1 MSGAARVRVKLVL
14 GEFYRRWRRG
24 PIFLGGM
31 HDLRPAPSPENGFA
45 GFGLLASVLHT
56 ASSLF
61 LLASFCTLLWRLWTF
76 SELRTCLITD
86 HIHRCYPKLV
96 VRQRCDTSS
105 SWPEKGCAAVILRG
119 GVGIARCGTPSMQ

>member
-1 MSGAARVRVKLVL
+1 MISG
-14 GEFYRRWRRG
+14 RRRR
-24 PIFLGGM
+24 
-31 HDLRPAPSPENGFA
+31 LRT
-45 GFGLLASVLHT
+45 GLLGLACLLGMPSVLQT

-119 GVGIARCGTPSMQ
+119 GVGIAHCGTPSMQ

>member
-1 MSGAARVRVKLVL
+1 MISG
-14 GEFYRRWRRG
+14 RRRR
-24 PIFLGGM
+24 
-31 HDLRPAPSPENGFA
+31 LRT
-45 GFGLLASVLHT
+45 GLLGLACLLGMPSVLQT

-105 SWPEKGCAAVILRG
+105 SWPGKGCAAVILRG

>member
-1 MSGAARVRVKLVL
+1 MISG
-14 GEFYRRWRRG
+14 RRRR
-24 PIFLGGM
+24 
-31 HDLRPAPSPENGFA
+31 LRT
-45 GFGLLASVLHT
+45 GLLGLAC
-56 ASSLF
+56 
-61 LLASFCTLLWRLWTF
+61 LLVSYRPLAHFFCWQSFCTLLWRLWTF

-119 GVGIARCGTPSMQ
+119 GVGIAHCGTPSMQ

>member
-1 MSGAARVRVKLVL
+1 MISG
-14 GEFYRRWRRG
+14 RRRR
-24 PIFLGGM
+24 
-31 HDLRPAPSPENGFA
+31 LRTGLL
-45 GFGLLASVLHT
+45 GFGLLASVLQT

-61 LLASFCTLLWRLWTF
+61 LAVSFCTLLWRLWPV
-76 SELRTCLITD
+76 SEQRTCLNTI